1 MNIQEMSL
9 AMEKYVMP
17 AANKLGNERHLRAIR
32 DAFMSLLPITFTGG
46 IAAVISSAPSV
57 ESAGNGLTLAWA
69 RFVADNA
76 TIFSWINALT
86 LGAMSLYICIGIIH
100 FLCKTEK
107 IESFLPILLGVCGF
121 LMLVVEPQSLGWD
134 GKVAEIS
141 YMDGKGLIA
150 AMLISIL
157 TADLYCFMRKREF
170 GKISLPDT
178 VPASLSDVFASIVP
192 GAILMILYIAV
203 FAVMNKMETTLPK
216 LIYGILSPSLAAVD
230 NLGFTIVITLLVHIF
245 WFFGIHDA
253 ALSGVLAPIRDGN
266 LSLNAAAQAAG
277 ETLPNI
283 FTTPFW
289 VYFVVIGGCGSVLAL
304 AVMLATSKSKQL
316 KAIGRL
322 GLIPA
327 FFNISEPII
336 FGLPLML
343 NPIFFV
349 PFLSTSVINGA
360 IAFLTMQFGLIGK
373 SYAMLSWQM
382 PSVIGSFFS
391 TMDWKA
397 PILILILIVIDGLIY
412 FPFFKMYERTM
423 VKLERGEDNEKD
435 SIAV

>member
-1 MNIQEMSL
+1 MNIQGISQK
-9 AMEKYVMP
+9 MEQYVMP
-17 AANKLGNERHLRAIR
+17 VADKLGNERHLRAIR
-32 DAFMSLLPITFTGG
+32 DAFMSLLPLTFTGG
-46 IAAVISSAPSV
+46 IAAVLSSAPSV
-57 ESAGNGLTLAWA
+57 ETAGNGITMAWA
-69 RFVADNA
+69 QFVANYS
-76 TIFSWINALT
+76 TVFSWINALT

-100 FLCKTEK
+100 FLCREAEV
-107 IESFLPILLGVCGF
+107 ESFLPILLGVCGF

-134 GKVAEIS
+134 GKIAEIS
-141 YMDGKGLIA
+141 YMDGKGLIP
-150 AMLISIL
+150 AMLISIV
-157 TADLYCFMRKREF
+157 TADLYCYMRKREI

-178 VPASLSDVFASIVP
+178 VPPSLSDVFASIAP
-192 GAILMILYIAV
+192 GALLMVIYIVV
-203 FAVMNKMETTLPK
+203 FAVMNAMGTTLPK
-216 LIYGILSPSLAAVD
+216 LIYQAISPSLSAMD
-230 NLGFTIVITLLVHIF
+230 NLGFTVIITLLVHIF

-253 ALSGVLAPIRDGN
+253 ALSGVLGPIRDGN
-266 LSLNAAAQAAG
+266 LSLNAVAHAAG
-277 ETLPNI
+277 ESLPNI

-304 AVMLATSKSKQL
+304 AILLCTSKSKQL
-316 KAIGRL
+316 KAMGRL

-360 IAFLTMQFGLIGK
+360 LAFLAMQIGLVGR

-382 PSVIGSFFS
+382 PSIIGAFFS

-397 PILILILIVIDGLIY
+397 PILILILMVIDGAIY
-412 FPFFKMYERTM
+412 FPFFKIYERTL
-423 VKLERGEDNEKD
+423 VKQEQGEEEE
-435 SIAV
+435 

>member
-1 MNIQEMSL
+1 MGIQEMSL

-46 IAAVISSAPSV
+46 IAAVLSSAPSV
-57 ESAGNGLTLAWA
+57 EAAGNGFTRAWA
-69 RFVADNA
+69 GFVAGNS

-86 LGAMSLYICIGIIH
+86 LGAMSLYICVGIIH
-100 FLCKTEK
+100 FLCKTAK

-121 LMLVVEPQSLGWD
+121 LMLVIEPQSLGWD
-134 GKVAEIS
+134 GKVVEMS
-141 YMDGKGLIA
+141 YMDGKGLIP
-150 AMLISIL
+150 AMVISIL
-157 TADLYCFMRKREF
+157 TADLYCYMRKREF

-178 VPASLSDVFASIVP
+178 VPASLSAVFASIVP
-192 GAILMILYIAV
+192 GAVLMILYIAI
-203 FAVMNKMETTLPK
+203 FAVMNKMGTTLPK
-216 LIYGILSPSLAAVD
+216 LIYGILSPSLSAVD
-230 NLGFTIVITLLVHIF
+230 NLGFTIIITLLVHVF

-277 ETLPNI
+277 EALPNI

-304 AVMLATSKSKQL
+304 AMMLATSKSQQL

-343 NPIFFV
+343 NPVFFV
-349 PFLSTSVINGA
+349 PFLFTSVLNGT
-360 IAFLTMQFGLIGK
+360 IAFITMQIGLIGR

-382 PSVIGSFFS
+382 PSVIGAFFS

-397 PILILILIVIDGLIY
+397 PVLILILIVIDGLIY

-423 VKLERGEDNEKD
+423 VKMESGEE
-435 SIAV
+435 AEA

>member
-76 TIFSWINALT
+76 TIFFWINALT
-86 LGAMSLYICIGIIH
+86 LGAMSLYTCIGIIH

-203 FAVMNKMETTLPK
+203 FSVMNKMETTLPK

-412 FPFFKMYERTM
+412 FPFF
-423 VKLERGEDNEKD
+423 
-435 SIAV
+435 